1 VDSELRSWQ
10 VTANP
15 VFLSLASL
23 LTLSCAPGMQLR
35 EITERLLRLL
45 KRDRSALL
53 TDEVVE
59 IEPRSLS
66 EIESSWVQS
75 MLNASVGWENADI
88 SQTKVVAE
96 GSNSEGILFV
106 LQASSPENPGA
117 KSIRNSVA
125 HLWIQT
131 ADLLTANVQ
140 LAEWEGRLQELYLL
154 IIDQKNPRRL
164 IRSMPDQ
171 WVEVSREIVGFEA

>member
-1 VDSELRSWQ
+1 
-10 VTANP
+10 
-15 VFLSLASL
+15 
-23 LTLSCAPGMQLR
+23 MQLP

-45 KRDRSALL
+45 KRDRSAIL

-96 GSNSEGILFV
+96 GSNSEGVLFV
-106 LQASSPENPGA
+106 LQSPSPESPGA
-117 KSIRNSVA
+117 KSIHNSVA

-131 ADLLTANVQ
+131 ADLLTVNVQ
-140 LAEWEGRLQELYLL
+140 LAEWEGRLQEFYLL
-154 IIDQKNPRRL
+154 LIDQKNPRRL
-164 IRSMPDQ
+164 IRS
-171 WVEVSREIVGFEA
+171 